1 MEKQEKNQMTMEN
14 DIRSMMSTLLESEEP
29 GARRPTVYRQV
40 SPFKEQ
46 MAILLGHRHDN
57 LIDLSLLE
65 SIVTERKNNGQELD
79 IDLVTAI
86 NNQRKANISLK
97 TVVKKLCR
105 DANVRAKRERRRLR
119 SVSRASEPVTEL
131 GPQME
136 LPADENTLGLN

>member
-1 MEKQEKNQMTMEN
+1 
-14 DIRSMMSTLLESEEP
+14 MSTLLESEEP

-119 SVSRASEPVTEL
+119 SGEISVSRASEPVTEL